1 MLDAKDKKKLRKE
14 AQDRRSLFQI
24 GKDGIGDK
32 LIDTLEDSLRA
43 HELVKLNLLKSAPLT
58 TAEAAE
64 ILAQETGSEIVHII
78 GHTFVLYRRSK
89 KNLMGLQDEQKE
101 DDRRVGRQFR
111 SYPCRASADRPFCA
125 AYGDG

>member
-1 MLDAKDKKKLRKE
+1 MYGNEEMVGRAVRQSGLPREEIFLTTKLYRPSASYEK
-14 AQDRRSLFQI
+14 ARQ
-24 GKDGIGDK
+24 GV
-32 LIDTLEDSLRA
+32 EDSLRA

-89 KNLMGLQDEQKE
+89 KNLMGL
-101 DDRRVGRQFR
+101 
-111 SYPCRASADRPFCA
+111 
-125 AYGDG
+125 

>member
-1 MLDAKDKKKLRKE
+1 MLDAKDKKKLRK
-14 AQDRRSLFQI
+14 DRRSLFQI

-89 KNLMGLQDEQKE
+89 KNLMGL
-101 DDRRVGRQFR
+101 
-111 SYPCRASADRPFCA
+111 
-125 AYGDG
+125 

>member
-43 HELVKLNLLKSAPLT
+43 HELVKLNLLKSAPLM

-89 KNLMGLQDEQKE
+89 KNLMGL
-101 DDRRVGRQFR
+101 
-111 SYPCRASADRPFCA
+111 
-125 AYGDG
+125 

>member
-32 LIDTLEDSLRA
+32 LIVTLEDSLRA

-89 KNLMGLQDEQKE
+89 KNLMGL
-101 DDRRVGRQFR
+101 
-111 SYPCRASADRPFCA
+111 
-125 AYGDG
+125 

>member
-1 MLDAKDKKKLRKE
+1 M
-14 AQDRRSLFQI
+14 FQI

-89 KNLMGLQDEQKE
+89 KNLMGL
-101 DDRRVGRQFR
+101 
-111 SYPCRASADRPFCA
+111 
-125 AYGDG
+125 

>member
-64 ILAQETGSEIVHII
+64 ILAQETGSEIVHIT

-89 KNLMGLQDEQKE
+89 KNLMGL
-101 DDRRVGRQFR
+101 
-111 SYPCRASADRPFCA
+111 
-125 AYGDG
+125 

>member
-32 LIDTLEDSLRA
+32 LIDTLEDFLWA

-89 KNLMGLQDEQKE
+89 KNLMGL
-101 DDRRVGRQFR
+101 
-111 SYPCRASADRPFCA
+111 
-125 AYGDG
+125 

>member
-64 ILAQETGSEIVHII
+64 ILAQETGREIVHII

-89 KNLMGLQDEQKE
+89 KNLMGL
-101 DDRRVGRQFR
+101 
-111 SYPCRASADRPFCA
+111 
-125 AYGDG
+125 

>member
-43 HELVKLNLLKSAPLT
+43 HELVKLNLLKSAPLA

-89 KNLMGLQDEQKE
+89 KNLMGL
-101 DDRRVGRQFR
+101 
-111 SYPCRASADRPFCA
+111 
-125 AYGDG
+125 

>member
-78 GHTFVLYRRSK
+78 GHTFVLYRKKK
-89 KNLMGLQDEQKE
+89 KNLMGL
-101 DDRRVGRQFR
+101 
-111 SYPCRASADRPFCA
+111 
-125 AYGDG
+125 

>member
-24 GKDGIGDK
+24 GKDGIGDR

-89 KNLMGLQDEQKE
+89 KNLMGL
-101 DDRRVGRQFR
+101 
-111 SYPCRASADRPFCA
+111 
-125 AYGDG
+125 

>member
-32 LIDTLEDSLRA
+32 LIDTLEDYLRA

-89 KNLMGLQDEQKE
+89 KNLMGL
-101 DDRRVGRQFR
+101 
-111 SYPCRASADRPFCA
+111 
-125 AYGDG
+125 